1 MRDEWFL
8 IGRILFSL
16 VFLGSGFGHL
26 AQADASAQYASAKKV
41 PNAKL
46 MVQLTG
52 VLMILGAVAVI
63 LGILMDLAA
72 LLIAILVVIYA
83 VMMHRFWEESD
94 PQTQQVEMAMF
105 MKNISI
111 AGGALVIMSV
121 TTDFTPYTITDAV
134 F

>member
-16 VFLGSGFGHL
+16 ILVGAGVGHL
-26 AQADASAQYASAKKV
+26 AQTEQTAQAAAAKKL
-41 PNAKL
+41 PNPKL
-46 MVQLTG
+46 MAQISG
-52 VLMILGAVAVI
+52 VCMLLGGVAII

-72 LLIAILVVIYA
+72 LLVAVLMIVINA
-83 VMMHRFWEESD
+83 MMHRFWEESD
-94 PQTQQVEMAMF
+94 PQTQQVEMSMF
-105 MKNISI
+105 MKNLSI